1 MQEFPVVWLES
12 IVLASSFFS
21 KPLLPW
27 LLFPFFPAFEAP
39 RDLSS
44 SILHF
49 ILRSHTNGGVLFF
62 NPSLLTAYSQ
72 KKEMVM
78 SQGQVVQ
85 AQLAFVNKSLR
96 KSSFLPMRELHCSS
110 TNALCPSSHG
120 WQTWKLLLTRLP
132 RSKGKAFAG
141 HKHQAAGSWTCAL
154 VWCRG
159 PPCPAGRRSRPICSS
174 ARCKGG
180 HGPQGTKPLG
190 ETDTINRLGQG
201 QQKTWKTTKTTRQ
214 LKRYC

>member
-12 IVLASSFFS
+12 IVLASSVFS

-85 AQLAFVNKSLR
+85 AQLAFVHKSLR
-96 KSSFLPMRELHCSS
+96 KSSFLPMRELHCTVPTPCAPHHTVDRHENSYLLVFHVARVRHLLGIN
-110 TNALCPSSHG
+110 TKQLALGRVHSYDAVVHHVLQVGEAAPYVVQLVVRVVTG
-120 WQTWKLLLTRLP
+120 PREPNPWGKQTL
-132 RSKGKAFAG
+132 
-141 HKHQAAGSWTCAL
+141 
-154 VWCRG
+154 
-159 PPCPAGRRSRPICSS
+159 
-174 ARCKGG
+174 
-180 HGPQGTKPLG
+180 
-190 ETDTINRLGQG
+190 
-201 QQKTWKTTKTTRQ
+201 
-214 LKRYC
+214 